1 MRSWTRILSASAH
14 PGLCGTE
21 FPQGGRILSKLAGAL
36 APGEYTVRV
45 VKLTEALQSSLL
57 VGGVR
62 VYGGELLSRRRQRRA
77 K

>member
-1 MRSWTRILSASAH
+1 MWTESRRAGVSASA
-14 PGLCGTE
+14 CART
-21 FPQGGRILSKLAGAL
+21 
-36 APGEYTVRV
+36 APGEHTVRV